1 MSQLGFFDVANRYAG
16 LDAKND
22 PLLKIDSVVPWEDFR
37 PHLEAVWRK
46 LANERKSS
54 VGRRPWDAV
63 VMFKAIVL
71 CALYNLS
78 DDQVE
83 YQIRD
88 RLSFTRFLGLGL
100 EDKVPDAKTVWL
112 YREQLAQAGMIAT
125 VFDTFDAYLKDRG
138 YLAMGGQIIDASIV
152 SIPTQHNTRA
162 ENATIKVGET
172 PQGWTDKPAKFRQ
185 KDTDA
190 RWTKKH
196 GKSHY
201 GYKNHINVDRRH
213 KLVRRY
219 HVTDASVHDSQAL
232 EAVLDGDN
240 TASRVWADSAYRSA
254 GIETMLKKKAL
265 TSRIHYKGQRNK
277 PLIKRQE
284 QGNKTR
290 SKIRVRVEHIFGA
303 QNNDMGG
310 TLVRSIGLVRA
321 KARIGLKNLTYNMRR
336 LVQLERL
343 AMAGSP

>member
-22 PLLKIDSVVPWEDFR
+22 PLLKIDSIVPWEDFR

-46 LANERKSS
+46 PANERKSS
-54 VGRRPWDAV
+54 AGRKPWDAV

-152 SIPTQHNTRA
+152 SIPTQHNTRD
-162 ENATIKVGET
+162 ENAKIKVGET
-172 PQGWTDKPAKFRQ
+172 PQGWMDKPAKFRQ
-185 KDTDA
+185 KTPMRGGPRSMARAITVTRTISTWTVGTSWCDA
-190 RWTKKH
+190 
-196 GKSHY
+196 
-201 GYKNHINVDRRH
+201 IM
-213 KLVRRY
+213 
-219 HVTDASVHDSQAL
+219 
-232 EAVLDGDN
+232 
-240 TASRVWADSAYRSA
+240 SR
-254 GIETMLKKKAL
+254 MLRCM
-265 TSRIHYKGQRNK
+265 TVK
-277 PLIKRQE
+277 PLRRSSMETTRHPVCGRTVPTGLRALKRC
-284 QGNKTR
+284 
-290 SKIRVRVEHIFGA
+290 
-303 QNNDMGG
+303 
-310 TLVRSIGLVRA
+310 
-321 KARIGLKNLTYNMRR
+321 
-336 LVQLERL
+336 
-343 AMAGSP
+343 

>member
-1 MSQLGFFDVANRYAG
+1 MGQMGFFDIANRYAG

-22 PLLKIDSVVPWEDFR
+22 PLAKIDAVVSWEDFR
-37 PHLEAVWRK
+37 VRLEAAWRK
-46 LANERKSS
+46 PPEERKSNA
-54 VGRRPWDAV
+54 GCKPWDAV
-63 VMFKAIVL
+63 VMFKSIVL

-88 RLSFTRFLGLGL
+88 RFSFTRFLGLGL
-100 EDKVPDAKTVWL
+100 EDKVPDAKTVWM
-112 YREQLAQAGMIAT
+112 YREQLAQAGVIEALFED
-125 VFDTFDAYLKDRG
+125 FDGYLEKQG

-152 SIPTQHNTRA
+152 AVPKQRNSRD
-162 ENATIKVGET
+162 ENAKIKQGET
-172 PQGWTDKPAKFRQ
+172 PQSWEDKPAKRCQ

-201 GYKNHINVDRRH
+201 GYKNHVNIDRRH

-219 HVTDASVHDSQAL
+219 QVTDAAVHDSQVV
-232 EAVLDGDN
+232 EDILDPDN
-240 TASRVWADSAYRSA
+240 TASDVWADSAYRSA
-254 GIETMLKKKAL
+254 EIEAKLADKGLK
-265 TSRIHYKGQRNK
+265 SRVHRKGHRNK
-277 PLIKRQE
+277 PLTSRQM

-290 SKIRVRVEHIFGA
+290 SKVRARVEHVFGA
-303 QNNDMGG
+303 QSNDMGG
-310 TLVRSIGLVRA
+310 TLVRSIGLARA

-343 AMAGSP
+343 AMAGTP